1 MNKPIF
7 RQAALERLSSPEQLD
22 QLVRVTH
29 PLGWLSLLA
38 LSLVL
43 LSAVVWGVVG
53 RLPIQVTG
61 QGILISTGGI
71 HDVVSPGPGQVMNVY
86 GQAGD
91 VIRAGQ
97 MVAEIAD
104 ASQSRI
110 PVSSPYSGRIL
121 ELKVDSGSQVE
132 SGTPLLSVEGLNPD
146 GLVDLVAVIYTAP
159 AEGKKIQPGM
169 QVQVSPSTV
178 RREEYGFML
187 GKVASVGQFPATSQ
201 GMQRV
206 LGNPELVKTLSA
218 GGAPIEVRVE
228 LVRSTTTASGYSWSS
243 QAGPPIGVDS
253 GTLCNAWITL
263 GEQRPLSLVLPILR

>member
-1 MNKPIF
+1 
-7 RQAALERLSSPEQLD
+7 
-22 QLVRVTH
+22 
-29 PLGWLSLLA
+29 
-38 LSLVL
+38 
-43 LSAVVWGVVG
+43 
-53 RLPIQVTG
+53 
-61 QGILISTGGI
+61 
-71 HDVVSPGPGQVMNVY
+71 MNVY

-97 MVAEIAD
+97 MVAEITD

-146 GLVDLVAVIYTAP
+146 GQVDLVAVIYTAP

-218 GGAPIEVRVE
+218 GGAPIEVPSNCCARPASALC
-228 LVRSTTTASGYSWSS
+228 LVSRRP
-243 QAGPPIGVDS
+243 AGRGDS

-263 GEQRPLSLVLPILR
+263 ASSGPGSGALSAVMNSSGGPRMNGTGCRIPSPVRAGTHSHHSPDGGDDGAASPRGVTYYGQHVLNNSAGMWHPRDGKAATLSRRRQYGLVAGV